1 VTTIA
6 DIRLLSQRKARGTY
20 AIHPNAIGD
29 DGALTVAVPDDYEV
43 RVLHF
48 TRHDSA
54 ERPSVVETVSVET
67 LRSLQLSPDG
77 AIGIGIT
84 DDDFY
89 IFNDGRKSRF
99 LTDRR
104 LAYHSVALAG
114 NTRFAYVAS
123 DLLMHGYAVGL
134 GDSSNRLM
142 WTKDLQQPT
151 ELVAISPSGKFIA
164 VAGTAGE
171 LLILSD
177 TRDIL
182 ITIHSGLYP
191 ISICIDNNATLAIVG
206 RDMLDNQ
213 IKTKVIDSTGDYK
226 LVSDVDGE
234 PCGVAVLPGGDIV
247 AIPVVVDARSGKV
260 VFVGNLDGVDDWELL
275 IDAGCPTG
283 ITLSPCGAY
292 LGVSTRDG
300 SIYRFEVDSVI
311 KSAFSEAAALEVFGQ
326 QIASGDVVE
335 ATLGFCAKW
344 VMNQTS
350 EFADVAQHVATQLS
364 RALNNLTIQ
373 EYLDVLKQ
381 ICGQPTKV
389 LLPEIFT
396 DALSVASASLI
407 QRSVLNEVGTL
418 AEQLDALKGIH
429 AISAHLIVRPDIAEL
444 VNAYSVSV
452 SERVYQEMSLAIAN
466 GNLDRATQLAVQ
478 ANQSGIVG
486 GAIHELHTKVNLERT
501 LQDANVRYDAK
512 DFSGALFGYRKVLR
526 WLPDNREIRARIQ
539 FAEAMVSDSG
549 LQDRFSRLE

>member
-1 VTTIA
+1 MTTIA

-134 GDSSNRLM
+134 GDSSNRLL

-213 IKTKVIDSTGDYK
+213 VKTKVIDSTGDYK

-247 AIPVVVDARSGKV
+247 AIPIFVDARSGKV

-311 KSAFSEAAALEVFGQ
+311 KSAFSEAAALEVFAQ

-364 RALNNLTIQ
+364 RALNDLTIQ

-396 DALSVASASLI
+396 DALSAASASLI

>member
-20 AIHPNAIGD
+20 AIHPNAISD
-29 DGALTVAVPDDYEV
+29 DGCLTVAVPDDYEV

-54 ERPSVVETVSVET
+54 ERPSVIDTVSVET

-77 AIGIGIT
+77 AVGIGIT

-89 IFNDGRKSRF
+89 IFNSGRKSRF

-123 DLLMHGYAVGL
+123 DILMHGYAVGL
-134 GDSSNRLM
+134 GDSSNRLL

-151 ELVAISPSGKFIA
+151 ELVAISPNGKFLA

-171 LLILSD
+171 VLVLTD
-177 TRDIL
+177 TRDTL
-182 ITIHSGLYP
+182 ATVHSGLFP
-191 ISICIDNNATLAIVG
+191 IGICIDNDATMAIVG

-213 IKTKVIDSTGDYK
+213 VKTKVTDSAGEYK
-226 LVSDVDGE
+226 LVADVDGD
-234 PCGVAVLPGGDIV
+234 PCGIAVLPGGDMV
-247 AIPVVVDARSGKV
+247 AIPTVVDAKSGKV
-260 VFVGNLDGVDDWELL
+260 VFSGNVPGGDDWELL
-275 IDAGCPTG
+275 IDAGCPSG
-283 ITLSPCGAY
+283 IALSTCGTY
-292 LGVSTRDG
+292 LAVSTRDG
-300 SIYRFEVDSVI
+300 AIYRFEVDSVI
-311 KSAFSEAAALEVFGQ
+311 KSGFSEQDALNDFRKQLSLGDISGALLGFCGKWVRNQTLEFANVAYLVSIDFAAALNAMTVH
-326 QIASGDVVE
+326 QI
-335 ATLGFCAKW
+335 
-344 VMNQTS
+344 
-350 EFADVAQHVATQLS
+350 
-364 RALNNLTIQ
+364 
-373 EYLDVLKQ
+373 LDVLQQ
-381 ICGQPTKV
+381 ISGQSIKII
-389 LLPEIFT
+389 LPEIFT
-396 DALSVASASLI
+396 KSITVATTSLFERTVISAP
-407 QRSVLNEVGTL
+407 VTVE
-418 AEQLDALKGIH
+418 EQLDLLASIH
-429 AISAHLIVRPDIAEL
+429 AVTSHLIVSPDMSAMLGEFRD
-444 VNAYSVSV
+444 SVSA
-452 SERVYQEMSLAIAN
+452 RVYQEMSTAIIG

-478 ANQSGIVG
+478 ASHSGIVDG
-486 GAIHELHTKVNLERT
+486 DVHELHVKVNLERT

-539 FAEAMVSDSG
+539 FAEAMISDSG

>member
-1 VTTIA
+1 MTTIA

-134 GDSSNRLM
+134 GDSSNRLL

>member
-134 GDSSNRLM
+134 GDSSNRLL

-213 IKTKVIDSTGDYK
+213 VKTKVIDSTGDYK

-247 AIPVVVDARSGKV
+247 AIPIFVDARSGKV

-311 KSAFSEAAALEVFGQ
+311 KSAFSEAAALEVFAQ

-364 RALNNLTIQ
+364 RALNDLTIQ

-396 DALSVASASLI
+396 DALSAASASLI